1 MPCFKNLAFQEMI
14 QHVIH
19 LWTKATFQ
27 LLAFVSL
34 VSWVRCTQRFGRLFV
49 FPLSNFLM
57 NGICY
62 AIKWKVH
69 CFIILNFIPNH
80 RYLALI
86 NIPVIYLTNA
96 LGSVSVGEWCY
107 QIVVSSWVN
116 ENNNT
121 WINIVIDIDR
131 SISKSVIAN
140 EHFDRTNL
148 CMY

>member
-49 FPLSNFLM
+49 FSLSNFLM

-69 CFIILNFIPNH
+69 CFIIFYPKSSISCP
-80 RYLALI
+80 YQ
-86 NIPVIYLTNA
+86 YTGNA

-148 CMY
+148 RMY

>member
-1 MPCFKNLAFQEMI
+1 MYNMIDQMKRLNEHLKMPCFKNLAFQEMI

-49 FPLSNFLM
+49 FSLSNFLM

-69 CFIILNFIPNH
+69 CFIIFYPK
-80 RYLALI
+80 
-86 NIPVIYLTNA
+86 
-96 LGSVSVGEWCY
+96 S
-107 QIVVSSWVN
+107 
-116 ENNNT
+116 
-121 WINIVIDIDR
+121 
-131 SISKSVIAN
+131 SISCPYQYTGSISYQRVRLSERWRMMLSNRCIKLS
-140 EHFDRTNL
+140 
-148 CMY
+148 

>member
-49 FPLSNFLM
+49 FSLSNFLM

-69 CFIILNFIPNH
+69 CFIIFFPKSSISCP
-80 RYLALI
+80 YQ
-86 NIPVIYLTNA
+86 YT
-96 LGSVSVGEWCY
+96 GSISYQRVSEWCY

-148 CMY
+148 RMY